1 MKQYHV
7 EIRICDPDAPKDWWY
22 INSFYVDANNME
34 EAAKKTALTE
44 HLGNG
49 SLGL

>member
-34 EAAKKTALTE
+34 EAITKVE
-44 HLGNG
+44 
-49 SLGL
+49 SDIDCEYE

>member
-1 MKQYHV
+1 MKSYHV

-34 EAAKKTALTE
+34 EAITMVE
-44 HLGNG
+44 SDMNYNEE
-49 SLGL
+49 